1 MTIEDQ
7 IKILK
12 YHFDEKPLE
21 VATKGSTS
29 YVPVWKTHIFNF
41 QDNDYRLVPIITK
54 PTTVIIERWLCQ
66 GNPGLFQVEGTSDYI
81 NSLTCTKLKKVAQW
95 EQHL

>member
-12 YHFDEKPLE
+12 HHFAERPLE
-21 VATKGSTS
+21 VAVKGTTD
-29 YVPVWKTHIFNF
+29 YLPVWKTHMFNF
-41 QDNDYRLVPIITK
+41 QDNTYRLKAFTEPATIT
-54 PTTVIIERWLCQ
+54 IERWLCQ

-81 NSLTCTKLKKVAQW
+81 NSLTCIKLKKVAQW